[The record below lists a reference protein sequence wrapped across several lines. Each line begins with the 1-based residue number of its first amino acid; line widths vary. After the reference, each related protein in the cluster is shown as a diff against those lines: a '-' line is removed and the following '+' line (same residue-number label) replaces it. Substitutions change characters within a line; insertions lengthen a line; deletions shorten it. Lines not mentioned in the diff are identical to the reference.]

1 MTERDIP
8 ESWSLGR
15 TREPDTMTRLSQT
28 RQIGETQESDVPT
41 TGSDSKPVKRS
52 KQSNF
57 KQPPSGGRGS
67 GKLPRLLTSWVLWA
81 FVLTLVPGTIAYMS
95 MAMLLKLP
103 SAPNCPSI
111 FWPLASASV
120 RLHCAQLA
128 ASKQTVKDLL
138 QAIAL
143 VKQLPDSHPLRTEID
158 RSIEQWSRDILK
170 LADNSFQA
178 GKLEEAIAT
187 ANQIPEDVPTRTLVK
202 DQISQW
208 NSTWSEAENIYRKAE
223 DEMREQHWHDAF
235 MAAAKLLR
243 VENKFWASI
252 KYDELNRLITTAR
265 EDGDKLIKAESL
277 AQTDNVDNL
286 LKAIKLVESIGTN
299 SYVYQK
305 AQEAIPELGR
315 KMLDLAQ
322 TKLDQRNADEA
333 ISIAQQIP
341 PSTGLQSETEDF
353 IALAE
358 AQANAWIGNV
368 AGLETAIAQAQQI
381 DPSRAIYDKAQQLI
395 ARWQIE
401 IEDVSKLEK
410 ARMLASQGTINDLTA
425 AIAEAQQVPDSNPRS
440 EEAREEINRWV
451 AEIQTIED
459 RPFLERAEEIASF
472 EDVNSLQAAI
482 AEANQIRRGRA
493 LYREAQR
500 KIAIWTA
507 KIQLIQ
513 DQPYLTQARELASN
527 GDLPGAINTAQQI
540 TSGRALSSEA
550 QAAINDWRGQIRDSE
565 NWKRARE
572 VALTGTPQALAQAIN
587 IAEQVPRNSVLRS
600 EIDVAIDRWSQQLL
614 DMARSQGEADISRGI
629 ETASLI
635 PRGTAAYRAAQQQ
648 IRSWRQFLNPEPE
661 QQFNPLMPSTPEQQ
675 Q

>member
-1 MTERDIP
+1 
-8 ESWSLGR
+8 
-15 TREPDTMTRLSQT
+15 
-28 RQIGETQESDVPT
+28 
-41 TGSDSKPVKRS
+41 
-52 KQSNF
+52 
-57 KQPPSGGRGS
+57 
-67 GKLPRLLTSWVLWA
+67 
-81 FVLTLVPGTIAYMS
+81 
-95 MAMLLKLP
+95 
-103 SAPNCPSI
+103 
-111 FWPLASASV
+111 V

-648 IRSWRQFLNPEPE
+648 IRTWRQFLNPEPE

>member
-1 MTERDIP
+1 MTERNIP
-8 ESWSLGR
+8 ESWSPGR
-15 TREPDTMTRLSQT
+15 ATELDTMTRLSQT
-28 RQIGETQESDVPT
+28 RQVGETQGSGVPAD
-41 TGSDSKPVKRS
+41 GSDSKYLKHS
-52 KQSNF
+52 KQRNF
-57 KQPPSGGRGS
+57 EQPPSGGRGS
-67 GKLPRLLTSWVLWA
+67 GKLPGLFTSWVLWA
-81 FVLTLVPGTIAYMS
+81 FVLTLVPGTIAYLS

-143 VKQLPDSHPLRTEID
+143 VKQLPESHPLRAEID
-158 RSIEQWSRDILK
+158 RLIEQWSRDILK

-187 ANQIPEDVPTRTLVK
+187 ANQIPEDLPAYTLVK
-202 DQISQW
+202 DQIAQW
-208 NSTWSEAENIYRKAE
+208 NSTWSEAERIYRKAE

-243 VENKFWASI
+243 VDNKFWASI
-252 KYDELNRLITTAR
+252 KYDELNRLITSAR

-286 LKAIKLVESIGTN
+286 LKAIKLAESIGKN
-299 SYVYQK
+299 SYVYHK
-305 AQEAIPELGR
+305 AQEAIPKLGR

-322 TKLDQRNADEA
+322 KKLDRRNAEEA
-333 ISIAQQIP
+333 ISIAQKIP

-358 AQANAWIGNV
+358 AQANAWLGDV

-381 DPSRAIYDKAQQLI
+381 DPSRPIYDKAQQLI
-395 ARWQIE
+395 ARWQLE

-440 EEAREEINRWV
+440 QEAREEINRWI

-459 RPFLERAEEIASF
+459 RPFLERAEEIAAF
-472 EDVNSLQAAI
+472 EDINSLQAAI

-493 LYREAQR
+493 LYPEAQR
-500 KIAIWTA
+500 RISIWLA
-507 KIQLIQ
+507 KIQRIQ
-513 DQPYLTQARELASN
+513 DQPYLEQARELARN
-527 GDLPGAINTAQQI
+527 GDLTAAINTAQQI
-540 TSGRALSSEA
+540 ASGRALSSEA
-550 QAAINDWRGQIRDSE
+550 QAAINDWRGQIRDRE
-565 NWKRARE
+565 NWKRARA
-572 VALTGTPQALAQAIN
+572 VALVATPQALAQAIN
-587 IAEQVPRNSVLRS
+587 IAEQVPRNSILRS
-600 EIDVAIDRWSQQLL
+600 DVDVAIDRWSQQLL

-629 ETASLI
+629 EIARLI
-635 PRGTAAYRAAQQQ
+635 PPGTAAYRAAQEQ
-648 IRSWRQFLNPEPE
+648 IRAWREFLNPEPE
-661 QQFNPLMPSTPEQQ
+661 QQFNPLIPSIPEQQ

>member
-15 TREPDTMTRLSQT
+15 TREPDTMIRLSQT
-28 RQIGETQESDVPT
+28 RQVGETQESGVPAP
-41 TGSDSKPVKRS
+41 GSDSKPVKRS
-52 KQSNF
+52 KQSNSE
-57 KQPPSGGRGS
+57 QPPSGGRSS

-187 ANQIPEDVPTRTLVK
+187 ASQIPEDVPTRTLVK

-208 NSTWSEAENIYRKAE
+208 KSTWSEAENIYRKAE

-243 VENKFWASI
+243 VDNKFWASI
-252 KYDELNRLITTAR
+252 KYDELNRLITSAR

-358 AQANAWIGNV
+358 AQGNAWIGNV

-440 EEAREEINRWV
+440 EEAREEIYRWV

-472 EDVNSLQAAI
+472 EDINSLQAAI

-614 DMARSQGEADISRGI
+614 EMARSQGEADISRGI

-648 IRSWRQFLNPEPE
+648 IRTWRQFLNPEPE